1 MAPVLGQPQL
11 RVQWLV
17 LTMKLKEELAEF
29 EARRVAFTTMA
40 NDVRLPIDERAVWAE
55 RLDEVLVVQAVIS
68 ADMVADR
75 SGYLA
80 WFWADDNEPLMKKT
94 RRFPQ

>member
-1 MAPVLGQPQL
+1 
-11 RVQWLV
+11 
-17 LTMKLKEELAEF
+17 MKLKDELAEL

-40 NDVRLPIDERAVWAE
+40 NDLRLPMEERAVWAE

-75 SGYLA
+75 AGYMA